1 MSQAAL
7 ISIYMDYRINHIDK
21 DVLMKRYNVSD
32 VSLFK
37 QYVNVGKSLYE
48 VSNG

>member
-1 MSQAAL
+1 MMSEATL

-32 VSLFK
+32 MTLFK
-37 QYVNVGKSLYE
+37 QYINVGKSLYE
-48 VSNG
+48 VSH

>member
-1 MSQAAL
+1 MMSQATL

-21 DVLMKRYNVSD
+21 DVLMKRYNVQNMT
-32 VSLFK
+32 LFK

-48 VSNG
+48 TSH